1 MTLLPVVLLLVLASH
16 GHGLGVE
23 VEDVTGKQLEAALQ
37 TEQLLAVMFCKYLA
51 SARLNVVKFFSHAF
65 HCFLFPSN
73 LSHQPLTST

>member
-37 TEQLLAVMFCKYLA
+37 TEQLLAVMFCKYLHLQQQGV
-51 SARLNVVKFFSHAF
+51 SDK
-65 HCFLFPSN
+65 CSN
-73 LSHQPLTST
+73 ALCMIMHDIVIFWTL